1 MCYWRFYI
9 NAIWDLNSDT
19 IGAGAYECCVVIKS
33 NDVAIAIVEKVAK
46 GAITKLLVGAL
57 SCSIF
62 ERYLLIC

>member
-1 MCYWRFYI
+1 
-9 NAIWDLNSDT
+9 LNSDT